1 MIEED
6 GGRSLGCSFPAL
18 LSWSRIQ
25 RLLFVIYLAFLSKGH
40 HDFRINSVASAKDK
54 GVKCVHKSR
63 KRRES
68 MLHMHLLTAVNL
80 AMLLLLRLM
89 ETSSAVRFCSKPT
102 IMTSS
107 MWILSS
113 FSFHIFGLATIDAVS
128 MLGSCPSRFF
138 YPFFDKDVHVLYS
151 RHAAHTSRQLIDLFS
166 ASVWFVNIP

>member
-107 MWILSS
+107 M
-113 FSFHIFGLATIDAVS
+113 
-128 MLGSCPSRFF
+128 
-138 YPFFDKDVHVLYS
+138 
-151 RHAAHTSRQLIDLFS
+151 
-166 ASVWFVNIP
+166 